1 MQVTRRSAMTLLG
14 AGAAYGLLGAPTI
27 CFAQAAGS
35 STLRVALDELPKQLD
50 PLLYQTNP
58 GYRTMLNIY
67 DTLLT
72 VNYAGDGALKPAL
85 AESWKRIDAQTIEL
99 VLRQGV
105 LFHDGSPLT
114 VDDVVFSFSF
124 GRMFDPKSPGYGVAQ
139 QFLSTIKS
147 VDAVDAKTVRVTS
160 KVADPA
166 LELRLTAW
174 GSQIVSKK
182 AFEAAGGFAG
192 FARKPVGTGP
202 FSVGS
207 LSPDAVKLKAFAQY
221 WGGKPNIEALT
232 YSSSPELS
240 SRIAGLASN
249 DFDIITDVPA
259 DQFDA
264 VTRDSSLE
272 IVGGTVASLRIIKF
286 DTRNEVLKDV
296 RVRKALGL
304 AVDRQAIVDA
314 LWQGKVDVPHG
325 HQLPAYG
332 PFFDASRPAYKYDP
346 TEAKKLLDAA
356 GYKGQPIP
364 YRIRTAAY
372 GPELATAQ
380 IVVSMWEQIGVKID
394 LQIVE
399 NFAQMMAYPGVGMR
413 NGVDPVLVNDPLFG
427 LWRSYDR
434 SQKDVWTNEEFF
446 TLGDKLQSSIDLGER
461 KQAFAKMMDIFDA
474 DPPGIILHTMGVFYG
489 KKKSIK
495 WKPIPS
501 VYMDF
506 RGASLA

>member
-1 MQVTRRSAMTLLG
+1 MQITRRSAISLLG

-27 CFAQAAGS
+27 NFAEAADAG
-35 STLRVALDELPKQLD
+35 TLRVALDELPKQLD

-72 VNYAGDGALKPAL
+72 VDYAGDGALQPAL
-85 AESWKRIDAQTIEL
+85 AESWKRVDAQTIDL
-99 VLRQGV
+99 TLRDGV

-114 VDDVVFSFSF
+114 TDDVVFSFSN
-124 GRMFDPKSPGYGVAQ
+124 GRMFDPKSPGYGTAQ
-139 QFLSTIKS
+139 QFLSTIQS
-147 VDAVDAKTVRVTS
+147 VEAIDAKTIRVKS
-160 KVADPA
+160 KVPDPA

-174 GSQIVSKK
+174 GSQIISKK
-182 AFEAAGGFAG
+182 AFEAAGGFQG
-192 FARKPVGTGP
+192 FAAKPVGTGP
-202 FSVGS
+202 FSVTS
-207 LSPDAVKLKAFAQY
+207 LSPDAVTLKAFAQY
-221 WGGKPNIEALT
+221 WGGKPNIETLV
-232 YSSSPELS
+232 YRSSPELS
-240 SRIAGLASN
+240 SRIAGLAAN

-259 DQFDA
+259 DQFEA
-264 VTRDSSLE
+264 VTRDSNLE

-286 DTRNEVLKDV
+286 DTRNEVLKDA
-296 RVRKALGL
+296 RVRRALSL

-325 HQLPAYG
+325 HQLPSYG
-332 PFFDASRPAYKYDP
+332 PFFNPSRPAYTYDP
-346 TEAKKLLDAA
+346 EKAKELLTAA
-356 GYKGQPIP
+356 GYNGQTIP

-380 IVVSMWEQIGVKID
+380 IVISMWEQVGVKID

-434 SQKDVWTNEEFF
+434 SQKDVWSNEEFF
-446 TLGDKLQSSIDLGER
+446 TLGDKLQSSTDVEER
-461 KQAFAKMMDIFDA
+461 KKANARMMDIFDE

-489 KKKSIK
+489 KRKGIK
-495 WKPIPS
+495 WTPIPS
-501 VYMDF
+501 VYMNF

>member
-1 MQVTRRSAMTLLG
+1 MQLTRRSVMSLLG

-27 CFAQAAGS
+27 NFAEAADTG
-35 STLRVALDELPKQLD
+35 TLRVALDELPKQLD

-72 VNYAGDGALKPAL
+72 VDYAGDGALQPAL
-85 AESWKRIDAQTIEL
+85 AESWKRVDAQTIDL
-99 VLRQGV
+99 TLRGGV

-114 VDDVVFSFSF
+114 ADDVVFSFSNS
-124 GRMFDPKSPGYGVAQ
+124 RMFDPKSPGYGVAQ
-139 QFLSTIKS
+139 QFLSTIQS
-147 VDAVDAKTVRVTS
+147 VEAVDAKTIRVKS
-160 KVADPA
+160 KVPDPA

-174 GSQIVSKK
+174 GSQIISKK
-182 AFEAAGGFAG
+182 AFEAAGGFQG
-192 FARKPVGTGP
+192 FAAKPVGTGP
-202 FSVGS
+202 FSVVS
-207 LSPDAVKLKAFAQY
+207 LSPDAVTLKAFPQY
-221 WGGKPNIEALT
+221 WGGKPNIETLV
-232 YSSSPELS
+232 YRSSPELS
-240 SRIAGLASN
+240 SRIAGLAAN

-259 DQFDA
+259 DQFEA
-264 VTRDSSLE
+264 VTRDSNLE

-286 DTRNEVLKDV
+286 DTRNEVLKDA
-296 RVRKALGL
+296 RVRRALSL

-325 HQLPAYG
+325 HQLPSYG
-332 PFFDASRPAYKYDP
+332 PFFNPSRPAYTYDP
-346 TEAKKLLDAA
+346 EKAKELLTAA
-356 GYKGQPIP
+356 GYNGQTLP

-380 IVVSMWEQIGVKID
+380 IVISMWEQVGVKID

-434 SQKDVWTNEEFF
+434 SQKDIWSNEEFF
-446 TLGDKLQSSIDLGER
+446 TLGDKLQSSTDVEER
-461 KQAFAKMMDIFDA
+461 KKANTRMMDIFDE

-489 KKKSIK
+489 KRKGVK
-495 WKPIPS
+495 WAPIPS
-501 VYMDF
+501 VYMNF

>member
-1 MQVTRRSAMTLLG
+1 MTLLG
-14 AGAAYGLLGAPTI
+14 AGAAYGLLGAPTL

-35 STLRVALDELPKQLD
+35 RSLRVALDELPKQLD

-72 VNYAGDGALKPAL
+72 VDYAGDGVLQPAL
-85 AESWKRIDAQTIEL
+85 AESWKRVDAQTIAL
-99 VLRQGV
+99 TLRQGV
-105 LFHDGSPLT
+105 VFHDGSPLT
-114 VDDVVFSFSF
+114 VDDVVFSFSKD
-124 GRMFDPKSPGYGVAQ
+124 RMFDPKSPGYGVAQ
-139 QFLSTIKS
+139 QFLSTIKT
-147 VDAVDAKTVRVTS
+147 VEAVDDKTIRVTS
-160 KVADPA
+160 TVPDPA

-174 GSQIVSKK
+174 GSQIVRKK

-192 FARKPVGTGP
+192 FAQKPIGTGP
-202 FSVGS
+202 FSVVS
-207 LSPDAVKLKAFAQY
+207 LSPDAVQLKAFPEY
-221 WGGKPNIEALT
+221 WGGKPKFDTLT

-264 VTRDSSLE
+264 VTRDDSLE

-296 RVRKALGL
+296 RVRQALAL

-314 LWQGKVDVPHG
+314 LWQGKVDVPRG

-332 PFFDASRPAYKYDP
+332 PFYDASRPAYKYDP
-346 TEAKKLLDAA
+346 AEAKKLLDAA
-356 GYKGQPIP
+356 GYKGQAIP

-380 IVVSMWEQIGVKID
+380 IVVSMWEQVGVKID

-446 TLGDKLQSSIDLGER
+446 TLGDKLQSSIDLNER
-461 KQAFAKMMDIFDA
+461 KQAFARMMEIFDA

-489 KKKSIK
+489 KKKTVN

-501 VYMDF
+501 VYVNF
-506 RGASLA
+506 REASVA